1 VEQLDISTR
10 DLKEQAATAVPDLS
24 IVMVCW
30 NNLDYLGPCLES
42 LYADEMRSSFDVVV
56 VDNGSTDGTQD
67 MLRADYPQIKIIE
80 NSQNVGLARANNQG
94 TEATNGR
101 YVLLLNNDTI
111 VNGPSFDA
119 MVDFL
124 DSNPTA
130 AAVGGSLLNPD
141 GSLQS
146 CYNDFPT
153 LREDFLIASR
163 LGEFLWEG
171 YPGKLKNDRV
181 RSVGWVSSACI
192 MLRRTALDE
201 VGLLDEDYFIY
212 GDEADL
218 QYRLKRAGW
227 DIYYI
232 PQATTIHFGGR
243 SMNRWGRRKM
253 AYRGHMLFYRKNYG
267 EVKTIALRTV
277 LGGLSLLKI
286 GVWSVAGILPQQ
298 RERSRNELQSNIDV
312 VKLCYKLE

>member
-1 VEQLDISTR
+1 VDKFQVTIDNQQG
-10 DLKEQAATAVPDLS
+10 QAPTAVPDLS

-30 NNLDYLGPCLES
+30 NNLDYLVPCLES
-42 LYADEMRSSFDVVV
+42 LYGSEMCRSFDVMV
-56 VDNGSTDGTQD
+56 VDNGSTDGTLE
-67 MLRADYPQIKIIE
+67 MLRADYPQVRIIA
-80 NSQNVGLARANNQG
+80 NDRNVGLARANNQG

-111 VNGPSFDA
+111 VNGHSFDA

-124 DSNPTA
+124 DSHPGA

-141 GSLQS
+141 ETVQS

-153 LREDFLIASR
+153 LREDFLIATR
-163 LGEFLWEG
+163 LGELLWEG
-171 YPGKLKNDRV
+171 YPGKLDTDKV

-192 MLRRTALDE
+192 MLRRDALDE

-218 QYRLKRAGW
+218 QYRLNQAGW
-227 DIYYI
+227 DIFYI
-232 PQATTIHFGGR
+232 PQAHTIHYGGR

-267 EVKTIALRTV
+267 EVRTTALRTM
-277 LGGLSLLKI
+277 LGGLSLSKI
-286 GVWSVAGILPQQ
+286 LVWSAVGLLPQK
-298 RERSRNELQSNIDV
+298 RERARQELQSNIDV
-312 VKLCYKLE
+312 VKICYKLE